1 MAQILAPLPSEH
13 SGQLLCSY
21 VNATNLIQVIRITNI
36 PNWYFERV
44 IFPGQHLLFQTLPN
58 AQLKIHTGMMVS
70 AILSDK
76 IPCNCLRINEE
87 ISCGIEVN
95 D

>member
-1 MAQILAPLPSEH
+1 
-13 SGQLLCSY
+13 
-21 VNATNLIQVIRITNI
+21 VIRIANI

-44 IFPGQHLLFQTLPN
+44 IFPGQHLLFEALLI
-58 AQLKIHTGMMVS
+58 AQLEIHTGMMVS

-76 IPCNCLRINEE
+76 IPCNCLRIKEE